1 MDIAIKSFKKCRN
14 LTYALLAIIVGLFV
28 AMFKMGD
35 VDLAGLLIIIALGIF
50 AAFLITK
57 EKPVYVCSGRIVD
70 IYWNPLGIT
79 KKYRVHTEDE
89 ISETVYD
96 SAYDYM
102 LYLPPTVLMTGDK
115 VNIVKIK
122 NVFYV
127 IKAEV

>member
-35 VDLAGLLIIIALGIF
+35 VDLVGLLIIIALS
-50 AAFLITK
+50 ALTVFLVSR
-57 EKPVYVCSGRIVD
+57 EKPEYVCSGHIVN
-70 IYWNPLGIT
+70 IYSNPIGTI
-79 KKYRVHTEDE
+79 KKYCVHTEDE
-89 ISETVYD
+89 VFETVYD